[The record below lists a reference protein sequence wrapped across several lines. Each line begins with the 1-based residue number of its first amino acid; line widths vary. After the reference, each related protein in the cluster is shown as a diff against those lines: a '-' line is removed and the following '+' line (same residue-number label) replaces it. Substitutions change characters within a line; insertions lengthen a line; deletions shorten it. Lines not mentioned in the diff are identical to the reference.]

1 MFVAERMFRQ
11 VFTQGERR
19 EWAKV
24 GAAWEGNRGKTPAR
38 QEAKICRAQP
48 EQREALANGAGIPG
62 DCESRRAGTTRALL
76 LLAYSTN
83 SPENFT

>member
-38 QEAKICRAQP
+38 RAAKIC
-48 EQREALANGAGIPG
+48 
-62 DCESRRAGTTRALL
+62 
-76 LLAYSTN
+76 STG
-83 SPENFT
+83 P